1 MKKVFLLFGISAF
14 SAASAQQNDVC
25 DVNKHVQDF
34 LKKKHGIQKNNTPSL
49 IDNFYTNINTE
60 TLSKLSYTLSTGDKV
75 YILPVDNMPCVVPG
89 YFQNNMP
96 NISNP
101 NIYQNSPLFRNNT
114 PGTIPNA
121 VKPYRLISINNNY
134 F

>member
-14 SAASAQQNDVC
+14 SAASAQQNDVF

-34 LKKKHGIQKNNTPSL
+34 LKKKNGIQKNNTPSL
-49 IDNFYTNINTE
+49 FDNFYTNGNTE
-60 TLSKLSYTLSTGDKV
+60 SPAKLSYTLSNGDKV

-89 YFQNNMP
+89 YSQNNMP
-96 NISNP
+96 NISDP
-101 NIYQNSPLFRNNT
+101 NIYYNSPLFKNNT

-121 VKPYRLISINNNY
+121 VKPYRLISIK
-134 F
+134 